1 MDSRPSP
8 THLTIEKFQVLIDI
22 VWENLEYL
30 KVWDTSIDSCIELI
44 QRAPHLQSC
53 SLSDLGKNSSALPTT
68 IVRHMHLRKLEL
80 FGFPAGRL
88 IEFLNLMK
96 LPSLEE
102 YRYQY
107 YYSQFYDEGDIAAS
121 LVSLLNRSGCHL
133 KVLKLELDGETPA
146 MEDINQ
152 LLNAVPY
159 LQEFQLKLRRPG
171 QRTAFVMDD
180 LFLQLS
186 SSPPVLEGGA
196 PGLLPDLEYLKLYS
210 TEGYKFDC
218 IPDIF
223 SWPHR
228 KMMSLRID
236 GSQKIVLDQD
246 TSHKIS
252 NLIDQQFA
260 IRILQDG
267 RNYLSCRSLN

>member
-1 MDSRPSP
+1 
-8 THLTIEKFQVLIDI
+8 
-22 VWENLEYL
+22 
-30 KVWDTSIDSCIELI
+30 
-44 QRAPHLQSC
+44 
-53 SLSDLGKNSSALPTT
+53 
-68 IVRHMHLRKLEL
+68 
-80 FGFPAGRL
+80 
-88 IEFLNLMK
+88 
-96 LPSLEE
+96 
-102 YRYQY
+102 
-107 YYSQFYDEGDIAAS
+107 
-121 LVSLLNRSGCHL
+121 
-133 KVLKLELDGETPA
+133 
-146 MEDINQ
+146 
-152 LLNAVPY
+152 
-159 LQEFQLKLRRPG
+159 
-171 QRTAFVMDD
+171 MDD

-228 KMMSLRID
+228 KMMSLRVD

-260 IRILQDG
+260 IGVLQDG